1 MSLDEQM
8 QKINELR
15 KQAEEVTAA
24 AIMSLHQVFKS
35 ATPELREWIL
45 KDLTQVDKE
54 LREQEK

>member
-15 KQAEEVTAA
+15 KQAEEVTAT

>member
-24 AIMSLHQVFKS
+24 AINSLHQVFES
-35 ATPELREWIL
+35 APPESREWIL
-45 KDLTQVDKE
+45 KYLTQVDKE
-54 LREQEK
+54 LRDQGK